1 MASWRALFPA
11 VFAGLFLLPAAGLD
25 AQPESFADLVARAA
39 PAVVNISIKGIGQA
53 PMKPDGDTKNVSYAP
68 HIVDLV
74 GSGVIVDPTGIIITN
89 KHVIDNAYE
98 ITVNLSDRTS
108 VQARL
113 LGKGLTFDLA
123 ILKIEV
129 DHPLPSIK
137 VGDSD
142 KVRVGDRVIAIGNPL
157 GLSSTVTSGIVS
169 ALHRD
174 LSGTP
179 YDEFIQTDAAINHG
193 NSGGPLFNMAGE
205 VIGIN
210 NQIFS
215 DSASSGSIGLGFAIP
230 SNDVRFLVEQIRDYG
245 RPHLGWLGM
254 RIQTLTAEMSDAL
267 ALPMNSGAIVAEV
280 TPGGPAAEA
289 GIEVGDVI
297 QGYGNQKISDYRVLN
312 RLVAMAIGRTLQLRV
327 WRNGTTRTAPVIVRE
342 WPQELWVSYKN
353 ETMRPPIFTKMRDFG
368 FDVAD
373 PSDDL
378 KMKFRIEGEVSGPIV
393 TNVVEDTAASGAKFK
408 PGDMIIKVQMED
420 VRSVA
425 ELEKKLLDRCN
436 SGQRNALIYAKSAA
450 GAPRWLTLPLRL

>member
-1 MASWRALFPA
+1 VWRALFLALFCGISFPA
-11 VFAGLFLLPAAGLD
+11 VSLA
-25 AQPESFADLVARAA
+25 AQPESFADLVARVA
-39 PAVVNISIKGIGQA
+39 PAVVNISIKGMGQA
-53 PMKPDGDTKNVSYAP
+53 PMMGGEGKSVGYAP

-74 GSGVIVDPTGIIITN
+74 GSGVIVDPTGIIVTN

-98 ITVNLSDRTS
+98 ITVTLSDRTS
-108 VQARL
+108 VQAKL

-123 ILKIEV
+123 ILKINV

-193 NSGGPLFNMAGE
+193 NSGGPLFNMDGE

-215 DSASSGSIGLGFAIP
+215 DSANSGSIGLGFAIP
-230 SNDVRFLVEQIRDYG
+230 SNDLRFLVEQVRDYG
-245 RPHLGWLGM
+245 RPHLGWLGL
-254 RIQTLTAEMSDAL
+254 RIQTLTAEMADAL
-267 ALPMNSGAIVAEV
+267 ALPPRSGAIVSDV
-280 TPGGPAAEA
+280 TPGGPAAEG
-289 GIEVGDVI
+289 GIQVGDVI
-297 QGYGNQKISDYRVLN
+297 EAYGNQRISDYRTLN
-312 RLVAMAIGRTLQLRV
+312 RLVAMAIGRTLQLHI
-327 WRNGTTRTAPVIVRE
+327 WRNGSSLTTSVTVKE
-342 WPQELWVSYKN
+342 WPQELWVSYN
-353 ETMRPPIFTKMRDFG
+353 SEMIRPPLFTKVRDFG

-373 PSDDL
+373 PSPDL
-378 KMKFRIEGEVSGPIV
+378 KMKFRMEATRPARSSPTSSRIRRPAAPSSGQV
-393 TNVVEDTAASGAKFK
+393 TLSSKCSSRMCIRSRNLSRSSSRERIAASAT
-408 PGDMIIKVQMED
+408 
-420 VRSVA
+420 RSFT
-425 ELEKKLLDRCN
+425 R
-436 SGQRNALIYAKSAA
+436 
-450 GAPRWLTLPLRL
+450 GAPPARRAG

>member
-1 MASWRALFPA
+1 M
-11 VFAGLFLLPAAGLD
+11 
-25 AQPESFADLVARAA
+25 
-39 PAVVNISIKGIGQA
+39 GQA
-53 PMKPDGDTKNVSYAP
+53 PTMDSETKNVSYAP

-74 GSGVIVDPTGIIITN
+74 GSGIIVDPSGIIVTN

-98 ITVNLSDRTS
+98 IMVTLQDHTTVN
-108 VQARL
+108 ARL

-123 ILKIEV
+123 ILKIDV
-129 DHPLPSIK
+129 DHPLAAVH

-174 LSGTP
+174 LRGTP

-193 NSGGPLFNMAGE
+193 NSGGPLFNTKGE

-245 RPHLGWLGM
+245 RPHLGWLGL
-254 RIQTLTAEMSDAL
+254 RIQTLTAEMADAL
-267 ALPMNSGAIVAEV
+267 EQPMNSGAIVAEV

-289 GIEVGDVI
+289 GLQVGDII
-297 QGYGNQKISDYRVLN
+297 QGYSNQRISDYRMLN
-312 RLVAMAIGRTLQLRV
+312 RVVAMAIGKTLPLRV
-327 WRNGTTRTAPVIVRE
+327 WRNGAVKSVDVTVKE
-342 WPQELWVSYKN
+342 WPQELWVSYKS
-353 ETMRPPIFTKMRDFG
+353 EMMPEPVFKHVRDFG
-368 FDVAD
+368 FDLAD
-373 PSDDL
+373 PNDDL
-378 KMKFRIEGEVSGPIV
+378 RMRYKIEGEISGPVV

-408 PGDMIIKVQMED
+408 VGDVMLKVQLDD
-420 VRSVA
+420 VHSVA
-425 ELEKKLLDRCN
+425 EFEQKLTERTKA
-436 SGQRNALIYAKSAA
+436 GQRNALIFAKSAN
-450 GAPRWLTLPLRL
+450 GTTRWTTLPLRL

>member
-1 MASWRALFPA
+1 MGFWRALFLA
-11 VFAGLFLLPAAGLD
+11 VFAGLSLPSAAFS
-25 AQPESFADLVARAA
+25 AQPESFADLVVRVSS
-39 PAVVNISIKGIGQA
+39 AVVNISIKGMGQGA
-53 PMKPDGDTKNVSYAP
+53 LPNGDTKQVAYAP

-74 GSGVIVDPTGIIITN
+74 GSGVIVDPSGIIVTN
-89 KHVIDNAYE
+89 RHVIDNAYE
-98 ITVNLSDRTS
+98 ITVTLSDRTA

-123 ILKIEV
+123 ILKIDV

-174 LSGTP
+174 LRGTP

-193 NSGGPLFNMAGE
+193 NSGGPLFNMDGE

-254 RIQTLTAEMSDAL
+254 RIQTLTAEMADAL
-267 ALPMNSGAIVAEV
+267 QLPPNSGAIVAEV

-289 GIEVGDVI
+289 GIDVGDVI
-297 QGYGNQKISDYRVLN
+297 QGYGNRKISDYRVLN
-312 RLVAMAIGRTLQLRV
+312 RFVAMAIGRTLQLQV
-327 WRNGTTRTAPVIVRE
+327 WREGSIRNVNVTAKE
-342 WPQELWVSYKN
+342 WPQELWISYKN
-353 ETMRPPIFTKMRDFG
+353 ETMREPVFTKLRDFG

-373 PSDDL
+373 PSPDL
-378 KMKFRIEGEVSGPIV
+378 KMKFKIDGEPAGPVV
-393 TNVVEDTAASGAKFK
+393 TNVVEDTAASGAKFR
-408 PGDMIIKVQMED
+408 PGDVILKVQLQD
-420 VRSVA
+420 VHTVD
-425 ELEKKLLDRCN
+425 ELEKNLLERCN
-436 SGQRNALIYAKSAA
+436 KGQRNVLIYAKNAS
-450 GAPRWLTLPLRL
+450 GTSRWVTLPLRL

>member
-1 MASWRALFPA
+1 MGFQRALFLAAFSCLALLPR
-11 VFAGLFLLPAAGLD
+11 AGLS
-25 AQPESFADLVARAA
+25 AQPESFADLAA
-39 PAVVNISIKGIGQA
+39 KVTPAVVNISIKGMGEA
-53 PMKPDGDTKNVSYAP
+53 PMMGEGKSVAYAP

-74 GSGVIVDPTGIIITN
+74 GSGVIVDPSGVIVTN
-89 KHVIDNAYE
+89 RHVIDNAYE
-98 ITVNLSDRTS
+98 ITVTLSDRTS

-129 DHPLPSIK
+129 DHPLPSIR

-174 LSGTP
+174 LRGTP

-193 NSGGPLFNMAGE
+193 NSGGPLFNTDGE

-245 RPHLGWLGM
+245 RPHLGWLGL
-254 RIQTLTAEMSDAL
+254 RIQTLTAEMADAL
-267 ALPMNSGAIVAEV
+267 QLPTNSGAIVAQV

-297 QGYGNQKISDYRVLN
+297 QAYGNQKISDYRVVN
-312 RLVAMAIGRTLQLRV
+312 RMVAQAIGRTIQLQV
-327 WRNGTTRTAPVIVRE
+327 WHNGVTRPTSVTVKE
-342 WPQELWVSYKN
+342 WPQELWVSYKSDVI
-353 ETMRPPIFTKMRDFG
+353 RAPVFTKVRDFG
-368 FDVAD
+368 FDLAD

-378 KMKFRIEGEVSGPIV
+378 KMRYRIEGEATGPIV
-393 TNVVEDTAASGAKFK
+393 TNVVEDTAASGAKFR
-408 PGDMIIKVQMED
+408 PGDVILKVQMED

-425 ELEKKLLDRCN
+425 DFEKKLLERT
-436 SGQRNALIYAKSAA
+436 SKGQRNALIFAKSAN
-450 GAPRWLTLPLRL
+450 GSTRWVTLPLRL

>member
-1 MASWRALFPA
+1 
-11 VFAGLFLLPAAGLD
+11 
-25 AQPESFADLVARAA
+25 
-39 PAVVNISIKGIGQA
+39 
-53 PMKPDGDTKNVSYAP
+53 MKPDGDTKNVSYAP

-280 TPGGPAAEA
+280 TPGGPAAEG

-312 RLVAMAIGRTLQLRV
+312 RFVAMAIGRTLQLHV
-327 WRNGTTRTAPVIVRE
+327 WRNGTARTVNVTVKE

-378 KMKFRIEGEVSGPIV
+378 KTKFRIEGEVSGPIV

>member
-1 MASWRALFPA
+1 MLFRRALFLA
-11 VFAGLFLLPAAGLD
+11 IFSSLFLVPAASLG
-25 AQPESFADLVARAA
+25 APPESFADLVARVS
-39 PAVVNISIKGIGQA
+39 PAVVNISIKGMGEA
-53 PMKPDGDTKNVSYAP
+53 PKMDGDTKTVAYAP

-74 GSGVIVDPTGIIITN
+74 GSGVIVDPSGIIVTN

-123 ILKIEV
+123 ILKIEIG
-129 DHPLPSIK
+129 HPLPAIR

-174 LSGTP
+174 LRGTP

-193 NSGGPLFNMAGE
+193 NSGGPLFNMDGE

-215 DSASSGSIGLGFAIP
+215 ESSSSGSIGLGFAIP

-254 RIQTLTAEMSDAL
+254 RIQTLSAEMCDAL
-267 ALPMNSGAIVAEV
+267 ELPLGSGAIVSEV

-289 GIEVGDVI
+289 GIAVGDVI

-312 RLVAMAIGRTLQLRV
+312 RFVAMAIGRTLQLQV
-327 WRNGTTRTAPVIVRE
+327 WRNGETHGVPVTVKE
-342 WPQELWVSYKN
+342 WPQELWISYKN
-353 ETMRPPIFTKMRDFG
+353 DTMRPPIFTKVRDFG
-368 FDVAD
+368 FDVAN
-373 PSDDL
+373 PSPDV
-378 KMKFRIEGEVSGPIV
+378 KTKFKIDGEANGPVV
-393 TNVVEDTAASGAKFK
+393 TNVVEDTAASGAKFR
-408 PGDMIIKVQMED
+408 PGDVILKVQLED
-420 VRSVA
+420 VHTVE

-436 SGQRNALIYAKSAA
+436 KGQRNALLYAKSAS
-450 GAPRWLTLPLRL
+450 GTPRWLTLPLRL

>member
-1 MASWRALFPA
+1 MGFWRALFLA
-11 VFAGLFLLPAAGLD
+11 VFAGLSLPSAAFS
-25 AQPESFADLVARAA
+25 AQPESFADLVARVSS
-39 PAVVNISIKGIGQA
+39 AVVNISIKGMGQGA
-53 PMKPDGDTKNVSYAP
+53 LPNGDTKQVAYAP

-74 GSGVIVDPTGIIITN
+74 GSGVVVDPSGIIVTN
-89 KHVIDNAYE
+89 RHVIDNAYE
-98 ITVNLSDRTS
+98 ITVTLSDRTA

-123 ILKIEV
+123 ILKIDV

-174 LSGTP
+174 LRGTP

-193 NSGGPLFNMAGE
+193 NSGGPLFNMDGE

-254 RIQTLTAEMSDAL
+254 RIQTLTAEMADAL
-267 ALPMNSGAIVAEV
+267 QLPPNSGAIVAEV

-289 GIEVGDVI
+289 GIDVGDVI
-297 QGYGNQKISDYRVLN
+297 QGYGNRKISDYRVLN
-312 RLVAMAIGRTLQLRV
+312 RFVAMAIGRTLQLQV
-327 WRNGTTRTAPVIVRE
+327 WREGSIRNVNVTAKE
-342 WPQELWVSYKN
+342 WPQELWISYKN
-353 ETMRPPIFTKMRDFG
+353 ETMREPVFTKLRDFG

-373 PSDDL
+373 PSPDL
-378 KMKFRIEGEVSGPIV
+378 KVKFKIDGEPTGPVV
-393 TNVVEDTAASGAKFK
+393 TNVLEDTAASGAKFR
-408 PGDMIIKVQMED
+408 PGDVILKVQLQD
-420 VRSVA
+420 VHTVD
-425 ELEKKLLDRCN
+425 ELEKNLLERCN
-436 SGQRNALIYAKSAA
+436 KGQRNVLIYAKNAS
-450 GAPRWLTLPLRL
+450 GTSRWVTLPLRL

>member
-1 MASWRALFPA
+1 
-11 VFAGLFLLPAAGLD
+11 
-25 AQPESFADLVARAA
+25 
-39 PAVVNISIKGIGQA
+39 
-53 PMKPDGDTKNVSYAP
+53 
-68 HIVDLV
+68 
-74 GSGVIVDPTGIIITN
+74 
-89 KHVIDNAYE
+89 
-98 ITVNLSDRTS
+98 
-108 VQARL
+108 
-113 LGKGLTFDLA
+113 
-123 ILKIEV
+123 
-129 DHPLPSIK
+129 
-137 VGDSD
+137 
-142 KVRVGDRVIAIGNPL
+142 
-157 GLSSTVTSGIVS
+157 
-169 ALHRD
+169 
-174 LSGTP
+174 
-179 YDEFIQTDAAINHG
+179 
-193 NSGGPLFNMAGE
+193 

-280 TPGGPAAEA
+280 TPGGPAAEG
-289 GIEVGDVI
+289 GIEVGDVV

-312 RLVAMAIGRTLQLRV
+312 RFVAMAIGRTLQLRV
-327 WRNGTTRTAPVIVRE
+327 WRNGTTRTAPVTVRE

-378 KMKFRIEGEVSGPIV
+378 KTKFRIEGEVSGPIV
-393 TNVVEDTAASGAKFK
+393 TNVVEDTAASGAKFR

>member
-1 MASWRALFPA
+1 MGFWRALFLA
-11 VFAGLFLLPAAGLD
+11 VFASLCLPSAAFS
-25 AQPESFADLVARAA
+25 AQPESFADLVARVSS
-39 PAVVNISIKGIGQA
+39 PVVNISIKGMGEA
-53 PMKPDGDTKNVSYAP
+53 PMRNGETKQVAYAP

-74 GSGVIVDPTGIIITN
+74 GSGVIVDPSGIIVTN

-98 ITVNLSDRTS
+98 ITVTLNDRTS

-123 ILKIEV
+123 ILKIDV

-174 LSGTP
+174 LRGTP

-193 NSGGPLFNMAGE
+193 NSGGPLFNMDGE

-267 ALPMNSGAIVAEV
+267 QLPLNSGAIVAEV

-289 GIEVGDVI
+289 GIDVGDVI
-297 QGYGNQKISDYRVLN
+297 QGYGNQKISDYRILN
-312 RLVAMAIGRTLQLRV
+312 RFVAMAIGRMLQLQV
-327 WRNGTTRTAPVIVRE
+327 WRSGSTRTVNVTVKE
-342 WPQELWVSYKN
+342 WPQELWISYKN
-353 ETMRPPIFTKMRDFG
+353 ETMRPPIFTKLRDFG
-368 FDVAD
+368 FDLAN
-373 PSDDL
+373 PTDDL
-378 KMKFRIEGEVSGPIV
+378 KRKFNLDGDAPGPIV
-393 TNVVEDTAASGAKFK
+393 TNVVDDTAASGAKFR
-408 PGDMIIKVQMED
+408 PGDIILKVQMED
-420 VRSVA
+420 VRTVE

-436 SGQRNALIYAKSAA
+436 NGQRNVLIYAKNPS
-450 GAPRWLTLPLRL
+450 GTLRWVTLPLRL

>member
-1 MASWRALFPA
+1 MGFWR
-11 VFAGLFLLPAAGLD
+11 GLFLAVFSGFLCPAISLG
-25 AQPESFADLVARAA
+25 AQPESFADLVTRVAS
-39 PAVVNISIKGIGQA
+39 AVVNISIKGMGQA
-53 PMKPDGDTKNVSYAP
+53 PMMNGEGKSVGYAP

-74 GSGVIVDPTGIIITN
+74 GSGVIVDPTGVIVTN

-98 ITVNLSDRTS
+98 ITVTISDRTA
-108 VQARL
+108 VQARV

-123 ILKIEV
+123 ILKIDV

-179 YDEFIQTDAAINHG
+179 YDEFIQTDAANNHG
-193 NSGGPLFNMAGE
+193 NSGGPLFNMNGE

-230 SNDVRFLVEQIRDYG
+230 SNDLRFLVEQVRDYG

-254 RIQTLTAEMSDAL
+254 RIQTLTAEMADAL
-267 ALPMNSGAIVAEV
+267 ALPSRSGAIVSEV
-280 TPGGPAAEA
+280 TPGGPAAEG
-289 GIEVGDVI
+289 GIQVGDVI
-297 QGYGNQKISDYRVLN
+297 EGYGNQRITDYRTLN
-312 RLVAMAIGRTLQLRV
+312 RLVAMAIGRTLQLQV
-327 WRNGTTRTAPVIVRE
+327 WRNGSSLTTNVTVKE
-342 WPQELWVSYKN
+342 WPQELWVSYKS
-353 ETMRPPIFTKMRDFG
+353 EMIRPPLFTKMRDFG
-368 FDVAD
+368 FDVAE
-373 PSDDL
+373 PSPDL
-378 KMKFRIEGEVSGPIV
+378 KMKFRMESDPTGPVVI
-393 TNVVEDTAASGAKFK
+393 NVVEDTAASGAKFR
-408 PGDMIIKVQMED
+408 PGDVILKVQLED
-420 VRSVA
+420 VHTVA
-425 ELEKKLLDRCN
+425 ELEQKLLSRTN
-436 SGQRNALIYAKSAA
+436 GGQRNALIYAKSAS
-450 GAPRWLTLPLRL
+450 GTPRWLTLPLRL

>member
-1 MASWRALFPA
+1 MGLWRALFLA
-11 VFAGLFLLPAAGLD
+11 VFSGVVFPAASLG
-25 AQPESFADLVARAA
+25 AQPESFADLVARVA
-39 PAVVNISIKGIGQA
+39 PTVVNISIKGMGQA
-53 PMKPDGDTKNVSYAP
+53 PMMNGEGKSVSYAP

-74 GSGVIVDPTGIIITN
+74 GSGVIVDPSGVIVTN

-98 ITVNLSDRTS
+98 ITVTLSDRTA

-123 ILKIEV
+123 ILKIDV

-193 NSGGPLFNMAGE
+193 NSGGPLFNMNGE

-215 DSASSGSIGLGFAIP
+215 DSPSSGSIGLGFAIP
-230 SNDVRFLVEQIRDYG
+230 SNDLRFLVEQVRDYG
-245 RPHLGWLGM
+245 RPHLGWLGL
-254 RIQTLTAEMSDAL
+254 RVQTLTPEMADAL
-267 ALPMNSGAIVAEV
+267 VLPPYSGAIVAEV
-280 TPGGPAAEA
+280 TPQGPAAEA

-312 RLVAMAIGRTLQLRV
+312 RMIAQAIGRTIQLQI
-327 WRNGTTRTAPVIVRE
+327 WHGGTTRTAAVGVRE

-353 ETMRPPIFTKMRDFG
+353 DNMRAPIFTKVRDFG
-368 FDVAD
+368 FDLAD

-378 KMKFRIEGEVSGPIV
+378 KMRFRIEGEATGPIV
-393 TNVVEDTAASGAKFK
+393 TNVVEDTAASGAKFR
-408 PGDMIIKVQMED
+408 PGDVILKIQMED
-420 VRSVA
+420 VHSVA
-425 ELEKKLLDRCN
+425 EFEKKLLDRTN
-436 SGQRNALIYAKSAA
+436 KGQRNALIFAKSAN
-450 GAPRWLTLPLRL
+450 GSTRWLTLPLRL